1 MKIELTIPTSLNEI
15 KLAQYQKFLSIVKDN
30 EESEFLQQKMVQIF
44 CGIDLKDVASIRYKD
59 VVEINQNI
67 NNLFTKENKFIQRF
81 KMGGVEFGF
90 IPNLDEMSTGEYMDL
105 DAYITDWETMHN
117 AMAVLYRPITNKL
130 GTKYNIEE
138 YKGSVTY
145 ADVMRHAPLDVVLG
159 AMVFFL
165 QFRERLIKQ
174 YDKLFG
180 EESGSAEY
188 SEQAQFGKRW
198 GWYSSI
204 YALAQGNV
212 GRFDEVSK
220 LPIHQSLTYLSFEK
234 EKTDIEMKLINKR
247 S

>member
-67 NNLFTKENKFIQRF
+67 NNLLTKENKFIQRF

-145 ADVMRHAPLDVVLG
+145 SDVMRHAPLDVVLG
-159 AMVFFL
+159 AMVFFYNL
-165 QFRERLIKQ
+165 GNDLLSSTINYLEKNQEVQNILNKHN
-174 YDKLFG
+174 
-180 EESGSAEY
+180 
-188 SEQAQFGKRW
+188 SE
-198 GWYSSI
+198 
-204 YALAQGNV
+204 NV
-212 GRFDEVSK
+212 GDGIQVSM
-220 LPIHQSLTYLSFEK
+220 LLLK
-234 EKTDIEMKLINKR
+234 ETLEDLMKFPSYQYTKV
-247 S
+247 